1 MKKFIYLSAFFLST
15 GTAWQINAAAVL
27 NPGQPMSSANM
38 SSPNCTLA
46 ATQQWVNGQPVG
58 AIKCFQ
64 DLYKQYQYV
73 VGISENDSISNS
85 AISQQTAF
93 FVDLI
98 MQTANTM
105 CTLNFNSD
113 NITTEIKDYQKEY
126 IQYYTCEIFLTALME
141 LLNNH
146 DQTENQ
152 WHQWLSHYNNMTN
165 TSGTDISNMSRISQ
179 TAITTFYNQL
189 KELKNNNFSY
199 FSNYFNSF
207 MAKLL
212 AQANVACDA
221 ATTLSET
228 CYLAISN
235 LYQMINIFY
244 SQYSN
249 KSLAI
254 SYAKDLLALMNK
266 FPEFQPTGLNELKN
280 MVNEV
285 KNMINGTYA

>member
-1 MKKFIYLSAFFLST
+1 MFLST

-105 CTLNFNSD
+105 CTLNFTKELIDITNLNFLINQDNYSVNSC
-113 NITTEIKDYQKEY
+113 NLL
-126 IQYYTCEIFLTALME
+126 LTAFTY
-141 LLNNH
+141 LLKNDYEKSSY
-146 DQTENQ
+146 DQMVLYGIQN
-152 WHQWLSHYNNMTN
+152 SSN
-165 TSGTDISNMSRISQ
+165 TSIYDMNRISQ
-179 TAITTFYNQL
+179 SDVNEFTTQL
-189 KELKNNNFSY
+189 QTLKKNNVNNFM
-199 FSNYFNSF
+199 NYVNQ
-207 MAKLL
+207 MK
-212 AQANVACDA
+212 QAVLFEFQQYLNM
-221 ATTLSET
+221 ATTDCNTSVNN
-228 CYLAISN
+228 CQYYIYN
-235 LYQMINIFY
+235 LFGYIQFLLYIYGESVAMPC
-244 SQYSN
+244 
-249 KSLAI
+249 
-254 SYAKDLLALMNK
+254 AKDLIALINQNPK
-266 FPEFQPTGLNELKN
+266 VSLPSNALEKLKN
-280 MVNEV
+280 IAN
-285 KNMINGTYA
+285 NTNQSITQTAL